1 LHLNFC
7 GCKLVVAYVDGSGSG
22 KVAIWFTTYCV
33 KQGRFPTVSVGILG
47 TKLGMTQV
55 FDDIGRAIPVTVV
68 QAGPCTVTQ
77 IKTPQ
82 TDGYSAIQIGY
93 EEVSTKAL
101 SKPELGHL
109 AKSEAVPLR
118 HLYEY
123 RLSNTSEFELGQQ
136 LKADRF
142 EVGQII
148 DVVGTSI
155 GRGFAGYQK
164 RHNFKRGPMA
174 HGSKNHRLP
183 GSTGAGTTP
192 GRVYPGKRMAGRLG
206 GNRVTVRKLTVVR
219 VDGERNLLL
228 IKGAVPGKPGALLN
242 IVPAKQVGRSK

>member
-1 LHLNFC
+1 
-7 GCKLVVAYVDGSGSG
+7 
-22 KVAIWFTTYCV
+22 
-33 KQGRFPTVSVGILG
+33 VSVGILG

-55 FDDIGRAIPVTVV
+55 FDEAGRSIPVTVV

-77 IKTPQ
+77 IKTAD
-82 TDGYSAIQIGY
+82 TDGYSAIQVGFY
-93 EEVSTKAL
+93 EVAEKSL
-101 SKPELGHL
+101 NRPERGHL
-109 AKSEAVPLR
+109 KKAEATPLR
-118 HLYEY
+118 HLKEY
-123 RLSNTSEFELGQQ
+123 RLDNVGEYQLGQQ
-136 LKADRF
+136 IKADIF
-142 EVGQII
+142 VAGQAV
-148 DVVGTSI
+148 DVIGTSI

-206 GNRVTVRKLTVVR
+206 GSQVTVRKLTVVR

-228 IKGAVPGKPGALLN
+228 IQGAVPGKPGALIN
-242 IVPAKQVGRSK
+242 IVPAKQVGKAK